1 MIRIV
6 NPRLFV
12 LIAVLCC
19 CHAVAAAQGL
29 YDPRV
34 DPEPKFAGEVLRL
47 TAVLPE
53 MSCFSDLEID
63 GTTISGNEVTLSY
76 SVVPGQARVCF
87 TVSPPLIMNQVP
99 FGSFAPG
106 DYILRAV
113 DSALMNPN
121 PPIVV
126 PFTVLPAPP
135 PVLVNDEGLWWNS
148 PAGSEA
154 GWGINLAHQG
164 DLIFAT
170 WFTYDLAGKA
180 WWLVMTAAKT
190 ADNTYEG
197 ALFQTNGPA
206 FDGASF
212 PPIGSPGGTTGSIVG
227 SATLTF
233 TDADNATFAYT
244 VNGISQTK
252 TITHQR
258 FGQLPNCT
266 FGVVP
271 DIKLATN
278 YQDLWWAE
286 TSVAEFES
294 GWGINLTHQD
304 DTIVATWF
312 TYDHD
317 RTPMWLMV
325 TASEIAGGIVPGDL
339 YPGKSYSGDLYRTSG
354 PPFNSVPFPPIGS
367 PGGVTGSIVGTARF
381 TFTDGNTGVFTYTV
395 NGVERYKF
403 ITREIFVAPGTV
415 CQ

>member
-1 MIRIV
+1 MIPNI
-6 NPRLFV
+6 NPRVIV
-12 LIAVLCC
+12 LIAGLCSIP
-19 CHAVAAAQGL
+19 APATGQGL

-34 DPEPKFAGEVLRL
+34 YPEPKFAGQVLRL
-47 TAVLPE
+47 WAPLPE
-53 MSCFSDLEID
+53 MSCFNDLKIE

-76 SVVPGQARVCF
+76 SVVPGPARVCF
-87 TVSPPLIMNQVP
+87 TVSPPLVMDDA
-99 FGSFAPG
+99 FGTFASG

-113 DSALMNPN
+113 DSAPMNPN

-135 PVLVNDEGLWWNS
+135 PVLVNDEGLWWNV

-170 WFTYDLAGKA
+170 WFTYDLTGKA

-190 ADNTYEG
+190 ADNIYQG
-197 ALFQTNGPA
+197 ALYQTNGPA
-206 FDGASF
+206 FDGPTF

-233 TDADNATFAYT
+233 SDANNATFAYT

-252 TITHQR
+252 TITHQQ
-258 FGQLPNCT
+258 FGPLPNCT

-271 DIKLATN
+271 NIRLATN
-278 YQDLWWAE
+278 YQDLWWSE
-286 TSVAEFES
+286 TPAGEFES
-294 GWGINLTHQD
+294 GWGINLTHQG
-304 DTIVATWF
+304 DTIVGTWF

-317 RTPMWLMV
+317 RTPMWLVV
-325 TASEIAGGIVPGDL
+325 TASKIAGELYPGDL
-339 YPGKSYSGDLYRTSG
+339 YAGKKYSGDLYRTTG

-367 PGGVTGSIVGTARF
+367 PGGVMGSIVGTARF
-381 TFTDGNTGVFTYTV
+381 TFFDGNSAGFSYTL
-395 NGVERYKF
+395 NGVETTKV
-403 ITREIFVAPGTV
+403 ITRELLVAPGTV